1 MNPSIA
7 VTHKVQ
13 KKRGRPPTGETPG
26 RSIRLPEELWKAID
40 EFRRGEEDI
49 PVRSEAVRR
58 LVTRALEA
66 EAAKKGRKR

>member
-1 MNPSIA
+1 MSPSIP
-7 VTHKVQ
+7 VTHKLQ

-49 PVRSEAVRR
+49 PVRSEAMRR
-58 LVTRALEA
+58 LIVRGLEA
-66 EAAKKGRKR
+66 EGVKKKGRK